1 MIRKVW
7 IKTKYFL
14 PLILG
19 AAGGFLYYTYVG
31 CNGSCPISG
40 DPYIS
45 TAYGAMIGGLLTNW
59 NELITLFKKTREEK

>member
-19 AAGGFLYYTYVG
+19 AVGGFLYYTYVG

>member
-1 MIRKVW
+1 MIRTVW
-7 IKTKYFL
+7 TKSKYFL

-19 AAGGFLYYTYVG
+19 AAGGFLYYTYIG

-45 TAYGAMIGGLLTNW
+45 TAYGSIIGALITNW
-59 NELITLFKKTREEK
+59 KMILISLKKPS

>member
-1 MIRKVW
+1 MIVRKVW
-7 IKTKYFL
+7 TKSKYFL

-19 AAGGFLYYTYVG
+19 AVGGFLYYTYVG

-45 TAYGAMIGGLLTNW
+45 TAYGSIIGAFMTDW
-59 NELITLFKKTREEK
+59 KMLFNSLKKKH

>member
-1 MIRKVW
+1 MIRKIW
-7 IKTKYFL
+7 TKTKYFL

-19 AAGGFLYYTYVG
+19 AGVGFLYYTYIG

-45 TAYGAMIGGLLTNW
+45 TAYGSLIGA
-59 NELITLFKKTREEK
+59 LITDWKMIFQSLKKQN

>member
-19 AAGGFLYYTYVG
+19 AVGGFLYYTYVG
-31 CNGSCPISG
+31 CNGSCPISR
-40 DPYIS
+40 DPYIG
-45 TAYGAMIGGLLTNW
+45 TAYGAMIGGLLINW
-59 NELITLFKKTREEK
+59 NELITLFKKTGEEK